1 MADAVVYQRKSAAL
15 LEKKGQNT
23 EKILEKS
30 KPEETINTS
39 VQENTSTLLNMR
51 VFTSI
56 AGFIFLVGLVIFF
69 SFGQWEVLAETEEKQ
84 EKQEIPENLS
94 KVTCG
99 SVIKLTHV
107 ATNHKLHSHNIPYG
121 SGSGQQSVT
130 CFPDPDDTNSL
141 WIIRGPHGTD
151 CLRGQSFKNKGIIR
165 LEHLNTHKY
174 LHSHLHKSPIT
185 KNQEV
190 SAFGEKKSGDTG
202 DNWQIECK
210 DTWNRNE
217 KIRLK
222 HIDTALYLHSS
233 IDAKYTNPIPGQL
246 EVSALAQRNSNT
258 QWAAQEGVYFE
269 VLESE
274 KKETTNDEE

>member
-1 MADAVVYQRKSAAL
+1 VFSPVLNKQATD
-15 LEKKGQNT
+15 N
-23 EKILEKS
+23 KS
-30 KPEETINTS
+30 KQEVEKTLNT
-39 VQENTSTLLNMR
+39 NTSTDKQSEGLNMKL
-51 VFTSI
+51 FTSI
-56 AGFIFLVGLVIFF
+56 AGLIVLVSLVIFF
-69 SFGQWEVLAETEEKQ
+69 NSGNTEVFAETEEVQ

-107 ATNHKLHSHNIPYG
+107 PSGHKLHSHNIPYG

-130 CFPDPDDTNSL
+130 GFPEPDDTNSL
-141 WIIRGPHGTD
+141 WIVRGSYNTD
-151 CLRGQSFKNKGIIR
+151 CLRGQSFKNKDIIR

-202 DNWQIECK
+202 DNWQIECRN
-210 DTWNRNE
+210 TWDRNE

-222 HIDTALYLHSS
+222 HIDTALYLHASL
-233 IDAKYTNPIPGQL
+233 DAKYSNPIPGQL
-246 EVSALAQRNSNT
+246 EVSAVSQKNANT
-258 QWAAQEGVYFE
+258 QWAANEGVYFE

-274 KKETTNDEE
+274 QKTDKKDE

>member
-1 MADAVVYQRKSAAL
+1 LRIKSEA
-15 LEKKGQNT
+15 
-23 EKILEKS
+23 
-30 KPEETINTS
+30 
-39 VQENTSTLLNMR
+39 LNMKL
-51 VFTSI
+51 FTSI
-56 AGFIFLVGLVIFF
+56 VGFIVLVSLVVFF
-69 SFGQWEVLAETEEKQ
+69 NSGNTEVFAETEEVQ

-107 ATNHKLHSHNIPYG
+107 PSGHKLHSHNIPYG

-130 CFPDPDDTNSL
+130 GFPDPDDTNSL
-141 WIIRGPHGTD
+141 WIVRGSHNTD
-151 CLRGQSFKNKGIIR
+151 CLRGQAFKNKDIIR

-174 LHSHLHKSPIT
+174 LHSHLHKSPIS

-202 DNWQIECK
+202 DNWQIECRNAW
-210 DTWNRNE
+210 DRNE

-222 HIDTALYLHSS
+222 HMDTALYLHASL
-233 IDAKYTNPIPGQL
+233 DAKYSNPIPGQL
-246 EVSALAQRNSNT
+246 EVSAVSQKNPNT
-258 QWAAQEGVYFE
+258 QWEANEGVYFE

-274 KKETTNDEE
+274 QKTDKNDE